1 MQIPII
7 PGSHECTLEGW
18 QDLLYK
24 ANPKPKIV
32 GVKQPEGSVC
42 TTLAA

>member
-1 MQIPII
+1 MEMLTVS
-7 PGSHECTLEGW
+7 GSHECTLEDW

-24 ANPKPKIV
+24 ANPNPKIV
-32 GVKQPEGSVC
+32 GVKQPEGSMC